1 MKRKKFEHNET
12 INMTINDNSNFL
24 SPYSQK
30 GKPVISSEVADFLE
44 NCANEFHPREKLTL
58 NISGK
63 MLTPDEEIIYKEAIR
78 NYYKLKLKDLLRT
91 IKRKNTFCLIWIII
105 GIVTLSVMIVFTN
118 LELSKV
124 IIECIDIFAWVF
136 IWEAVDTMFVQRGG
150 TLLQIQRTENFITM
164 NITFEK
170 KEGI

>member
-1 MKRKKFEHNET
+1 
-12 INMTINDNSNFL
+12 
-24 SPYSQK
+24 
-30 GKPVISSEVADFLE
+30 
-44 NCANEFHPREKLTL
+44 
-58 NISGK
+58 

-91 IKRKNTFCLIWIII
+91 IKRKNTFGLIWIII